1 MKKAVFGLIVLLVFG
16 FVFAGCATTQK
27 QGVYDG
33 IGVWLVAETNLNA
46 WKNANYDGLPTP
58 TALGHIEGDI
68 SVLSAN
74 FSVQLK
80 EPYDYGNGKGWWSF
94 NQQDTNWTAVS
105 GDYYVFLVPM
115 YWSSGVSGKGN
126 MEWNFGA
133 GKVSATGGNLKNLNI
148 TSTRALFSLA
158 DFQNEGEVSY

>member
-27 QGVYDG
+27 QGIYDG
-33 IGVWLVAETNLNA
+33 IGVWLVNETNFTAL
-46 WKNANYDGLPTP
+46 KNANYQGQPTP
-58 TALGHIEGDI
+58 TAMGFIDGDF
-68 SVLSAN
+68 SALPAS

-80 EPYDYGNGKGWWSF
+80 EPHDYGNGKGWWNV

-115 YWSSGVSGKGN
+115 YWSSGVRGKGN
-126 MEWNFGA
+126 GA
-133 GKVSATGGNLKNLNI
+133 WSFETGKASATGGNLKKLNI

-158 DFQNEGEVSY
+158 DFQNISEISY